1 MTSSKTIRSLVL
13 LLAAGGASVL
23 GTGCAPLLVGG
34 AVAGGVI
41 VATDR
46 RSVGIQVEDEAI
58 EGRVSRALGSR
69 FFDGNTHRISANAY
83 NRRVLLTGEVPSEA
97 DKAEA
102 GKLAAAMENVR
113 VVSNELVIG
122 TVSTQANRN
131 NDAAITTK
139 VRAALLAEKNVPSG
153 TVSVTTRRSVV
164 YLMGRVSAAEGDLAA
179 RAASRVEGVR
189 EVVKLFDLLSES
201 EIKAIKPAAAPAA
214 APAAESQR
222 K

>member
-1 MTSSKTIRSLVL
+1 MTSGKMIRGVVLVAA
-13 LLAAGGASVL
+13 AAGAALL

-34 AVAGGVI
+34 AVAGGAI

-46 RSVGIQVEDEAI
+46 RSVGIQIEDEAI

-69 FFDGNTHRISANAY
+69 FFDGNTHRVSVSSY

-102 GKLAAAMENVR
+102 GKLAASMENVR
-113 VVSNELVIG
+113 MISNELVIG
-122 TVSTQANRN
+122 AVSTQANRN

-139 VRAALLAEKNVPSG
+139 VKAALLAEKNVPSG

-189 EVVKLFDLLSES
+189 EVVKLFDLQSEA
-201 EIKAIKPAAAPAA
+201 EIKASRPASTPAAT
-214 APAAESQR
+214 PAAESQR

>member
-1 MTSSKTIRSLVL
+1 MTSGKMIRGVVLVAA
-13 LLAAGGASVL
+13 AAGAALL
-23 GTGCAPLLVGG
+23 GTGCAPLLLGG
-34 AVAGGVI
+34 AVAGGAI

-46 RSVGIQVEDEAI
+46 RSVGIQIEDEAI

-69 FFDGNTHRISANAY
+69 FFDGNTHRVSVSSY

>member
-13 LLAAGGASVL
+13 LLAAGGSSVL

-69 FFDGNTHRISANAY
+69 FFDGNTHRISVNAY

>member
-13 LLAAGGASVL
+13 LLAAGGACVL

-69 FFDGNTHRISANAY
+69 FFDGNTHRISVNAY

-189 EVVKLFDLLSES
+189 EVVKLFDLQSEA
-201 EIKAIKPAAAPAA
+201 EIKASRPASTPAAT
-214 APAAESQR
+214 PAAESQR

>member
-1 MTSSKTIRSLVL
+1 MNRRNIIRSATL
-13 LLAAGGASVL
+13 LLAAGAAFLAS
-23 GTGCAPLLVGG
+23 GCAPLLLGG
-34 AVAGGVI
+34 AVAGGMI

-69 FFDGNTHRISANAY
+69 FFDGNTHRISVNTY

-113 VVSNELVIG
+113 MVSNELVIG

-131 NDAAITTK
+131 SDAAITTK
-139 VRAALLAEKNVPSG
+139 VKAALLAEKNVPSG

-164 YLMGRVSAAEGDLAA
+164 YLMGRVGTAEADLAA

-189 EVVKLFDLLSES
+189 EVVKLFDLLNES
-201 EIKAIKPAAAPAA
+201 ELKALKPAAAATP

>member
-1 MTSSKTIRSLVL
+1 MTSGKMIRGVVLVAA
-13 LLAAGGASVL
+13 AAGAALL
-23 GTGCAPLLVGG
+23 GTGCAPLLLGG
-34 AVAGGVI
+34 AVAGGAI

-46 RSVGIQVEDEAI
+46 RSVGIQIEDEAI

-69 FFDGNTHRISANAY
+69 FFDGNTHRVSVSSY

-102 GKLAAAMENVR
+102 GKLAASMENVR
-113 VVSNELVIG
+113 MVSNELVIG
-122 TVSTQANRN
+122 AVSTQANRN

-139 VRAALLAEKNVPSG
+139 VKAALLAEKNVPSG

-189 EVVKLFDLLSES
+189 EVVKLFDLQSEA
-201 EIKAIKPAAAPAA
+201 EIKASRPASTPAAT
-214 APAAESQR
+214 PAAESQR

>member
-69 FFDGNTHRISANAY
+69 FFDGNTHRISVNAY

-179 RAASRVEGVR
+179 RAASRVEGLR

>member
-34 AVAGGVI
+34 AVAGGVM
-41 VATDR
+41 VAADR
-46 RSVGIQVEDEAI
+46 RSVGLQVEDEAI

-69 FFDGNTHRISANAY
+69 FFDGNTHRISVNAY

>member
-69 FFDGNTHRISANAY
+69 FFDGNTHRISVNAY

>member
-69 FFDGNTHRISANAY
+69 FFDGNTHRISVNAY

-139 VRAALLAEKNVPSG
+139 VKAALLAEKNVPSG

>member
-1 MTSSKTIRSLVL
+1 MTCSKTIRSLVL
-13 LLAAGGASVL
+13 LLAAGGAAVMA
-23 GTGCAPLLVGG
+23 TGCAPLLVGG

-69 FFDGNTHRISANAY
+69 FFDGNTHRISVNAY

-139 VRAALLAEKNVPSG
+139 VKAALLAEKNVPSG

-201 EIKAIKPAAAPAA
+201 ELKAIKPAAAPSA

>member
-13 LLAAGGASVL
+13 LLAASGAAVL

-201 EIKAIKPAAAPAA
+201 ELKAMKPAAAPAA

>member
-1 MTSSKTIRSLVL
+1 MIRGVVLVAA
-13 LLAAGGASVL
+13 AAGAALL
-23 GTGCAPLLVGG
+23 GTGCAPLLLGG
-34 AVAGGVI
+34 AVAGGAI

-46 RSVGIQVEDEAI
+46 RSVGIQIEDEAI

-69 FFDGNTHRISANAY
+69 FFDGNTHRVSVSSY

-102 GKLAAAMENVR
+102 GKLAASMENVR
-113 VVSNELVIG
+113 MISNELVIG
-122 TVSTQANRN
+122 AVSTQANRN

-139 VRAALLAEKNVPSG
+139 VKAALLAEKNVPSG

-189 EVVKLFDLLSES
+189 EVVKLFDLQSEA
-201 EIKAIKPAAAPAA
+201 EIKASRPASTPAAT
-214 APAAESQR
+214 PAAESQR

>member
-1 MTSSKTIRSLVL
+1 MNRRNIIRSATL
-13 LLAAGGASVL
+13 LLAAGAACLAS
-23 GTGCAPLLVGG
+23 GCAPLLLGG

-58 EGRVSRALGSR
+58 EGRASRALGSR
-69 FFDGNTHRISANAY
+69 FFDGNTHRISVNTY

-113 VVSNELVIG
+113 MVSNELVIG

-131 NDAAITTK
+131 NDGAITTK
-139 VRAALLAEKNVPSG
+139 VKAALLAEKNVPSG

-164 YLMGRVSAAEGDLAA
+164 YLMGRVSTAEADLAA

-189 EVVKLFDLLSES
+189 EVVKLFDLLNES
-201 EIKAIKPAAAPAA
+201 ELKALKPAAAASP

>member
-69 FFDGNTHRISANAY
+69 FFDGNTHRISVNAY

-201 EIKAIKPAAAPAA
+201 ELKAMKPAAAPAA

>member
-1 MTSSKTIRSLVL
+1 MTSGKMIRGVVLVAA
-13 LLAAGGASVL
+13 AAGAALL
-23 GTGCAPLLVGG
+23 GTGCAPLLLGG
-34 AVAGGVI
+34 AVAGGAI

-46 RSVGIQVEDEAI
+46 RSVGIQIEDEAI

-69 FFDGNTHRISANAY
+69 FFDGNTHRVSVSSY

-102 GKLAAAMENVR
+102 GKLAASMENVR
-113 VVSNELVIG
+113 MISNELVIG
-122 TVSTQANRN
+122 AVSTQANRN

-139 VRAALLAEKNVPSG
+139 VKAALLAEKNVPSG

-189 EVVKLFDLLSES
+189 EVVKLFDLQSEA
-201 EIKAIKPAAAPAA
+201 EIKASRPASTPAAT
-214 APAAESQR
+214 PAAESQR

>member
-13 LLAAGGASVL
+13 LLAAGGAAVL

-69 FFDGNTHRISANAY
+69 FFDGNTHRISVNAY

-201 EIKAIKPAAAPAA
+201 ELKAMKPAAAPAA
-214 APAAESQR
+214 APAADSQR

>member
-69 FFDGNTHRISANAY
+69 FFDGNTHRISVNAY

-164 YLMGRVSAAEGDLAA
+164 YLMGRVSVAEGDLAA

-201 EIKAIKPAAAPAA
+201 ELKAMKPAAAPAA

>member
-1 MTSSKTIRSLVL
+1 MTRSKTFRSLAL
-13 LLAAGGASVL
+13 LLAASGCAVL

-34 AVAGGVI
+34 AMAGGVI
-41 VATDR
+41 VAADR

-69 FFDGNTHRISANAY
+69 FFDGNTHRISVDSY

-97 DKAEA
+97 DKVEA
-102 GKLAAAMENVR
+102 GKLAADMENVR
-113 VVSNELVIG
+113 IVSNELVTG
-122 TVSTQANRN
+122 AVSTQANRN
-131 NDAAITTK
+131 NDAAITAK
-139 VRAALLAEKNVPSG
+139 VKAALLADKNVPSG

-164 YLMGRVSAAEGDLAA
+164 YLMGRVSVAEGDLAA
-179 RAASRVEGVR
+179 RAASRIEGVR
-189 EVVKLFDLLSES
+189 EVVKLFDLLSEA
-201 EIKAIKPAAAPAA
+201 ELKALTPAPTPAA

>member
-13 LLAAGGASVL
+13 LLAAGGACVL

-69 FFDGNTHRISANAY
+69 FFDGNTHRISVNAY

>member
-1 MTSSKTIRSLVL
+1 MTSGKMIRGVVLVAA
-13 LLAAGGASVL
+13 AAGAALL
-23 GTGCAPLLVGG
+23 GTGCAPLLLGG
-34 AVAGGVI
+34 AVAGGAI

-46 RSVGIQVEDEAI
+46 RSVGIQIEDEAI

-69 FFDGNTHRISANAY
+69 FFDGNTHRVSVSSY

-102 GKLAAAMENVR
+102 GKLAASMENVR
-113 VVSNELVIG
+113 MISNELVIG
-122 TVSTQANRN
+122 AVSTQANRN

-139 VRAALLAEKNVPSG
+139 VKAALLAEKNVPSG

-189 EVVKLFDLLSES
+189 EVVKLFDLQSEA
-201 EIKAIKPAAAPAA
+201 EIKASQPASTPAAT
-214 APAAESQR
+214 PAAESQR

>member
-13 LLAAGGASVL
+13 LLAATGAAGL

-69 FFDGNTHRISANAY
+69 FFDGNTHRISVNSY

-102 GKLAAAMENVR
+102 GKLAAGMENVR
-113 VVSNELVIG
+113 MVSNELVIG

-139 VRAALLAEKNVPSG
+139 VKAALLAEKNVPSG

-201 EIKAIKPAAAPAA
+201 ELKAIKPAAAPAA